1 MSDPQ
6 SDPQSDPI
14 LRALRELPR
23 ETASPD
29 FTARVVE
36 RAGSAESAESAESDD
51 RETPR
56 LPRAVF
62 AAAAALVLVSG
73 AAAWRLEKERSREAW
88 LDQVQA
94 MQLESARLQRELVE
108 LRAAETPPILYLGG
122 DDQVD
127 LFLDL
132 AEGPRARGAQ
142 PASVSTSQ
150 VNRGDQL

>member
-1 MSDPQ
+1 MSDPA

-23 ETASPD
+23 ETASPG
-29 FTARVVE
+29 FTARVAG
-36 RAGSAESAESAESDD
+36 RAGSADFED

-56 LPRAVF
+56 LSRAVF
-62 AAAAALVLVSG
+62 AAAAVLVLVSG
-73 AAAWRLEKERSREAW
+73 VAAWRLEQERRRESW

-94 MQLESARLQRELVE
+94 MQLESARLQRDLVE

-122 DDQVD
+122 DDRVD

-132 AEGPRARGAQ
+132 AEGARAAGAQ
-142 PASVSTSQ
+142 PASLSTSQ

>member
-1 MSDPQ
+1 MSDPL
-6 SDPQSDPI
+6 

-36 RAGSAESAESAESDD
+36 RARTGEP
-51 RETPR
+51 ETAR
-56 LPRAVF
+56 LPRVAL

-73 AAAWRLEKERSREAW
+73 IAAWRLEQERRRDAW

-94 MQLESARLQRELVE
+94 MQLESARLQRELDE
-108 LRAAETPPILYLGG
+108 LRAAEAPPILYLGG

-132 AEGPRARGAQ
+132 AEDPRARAVQ
-142 PASVSTSQ
+142 PASLKASPI
-150 VNRGDQL
+150 NRGDRL

>member
-1 MSDPQ
+1 MSDPL
-6 SDPQSDPI
+6 

-23 ETASPD
+23 EAASPG
-29 FTARVVE
+29 FTAQVVE
-36 RAGSAESAESAESDD
+36 RAGSAESDD

-62 AAAAALVLVSG
+62 AAAAVLVLVSG
-73 AAAWRLEKERSREAW
+73 AAAWRLEKERRREAW

-94 MQLESARLQRELVE
+94 MQLESARLQRDLVE

-122 DDQVD
+122 DDRVD

-132 AEGPRARGAQ
+132 AEGARAAGVQ

>member
-23 ETASPD
+23 ETASPG
-29 FTARVVE
+29 FTAQVVE
-36 RAGSAESAESAESDD
+36 RAGSADSAASDD

-56 LPRAVF
+56 LSRAAF
-62 AAAAALVLVSG
+62 AAAAVLVLVSG
-73 AAAWRLEKERSREAW
+73 VAAWRLEQERRREAW

-94 MQLESARLQRELVE
+94 MRLESARLQRDLVE

-122 DDQVD
+122 DDRVD

-132 AEGPRARGAQ
+132 AEGARAAGAQ
-142 PASVSTSQ
+142 PASLNTSQ